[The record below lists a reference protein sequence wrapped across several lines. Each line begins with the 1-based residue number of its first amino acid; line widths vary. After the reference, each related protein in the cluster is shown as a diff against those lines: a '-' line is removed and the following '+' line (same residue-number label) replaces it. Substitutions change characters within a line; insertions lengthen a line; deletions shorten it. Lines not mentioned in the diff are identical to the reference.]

1 MNLRPDREPDDPALE
16 AALRRLSLADRQ
28 QGPEFTLRVMASL
41 PTRPAQATAEAS
53 GLLAWWRHQW
63 SAGALVLTGLLVM
76 LLTGDAFELLS
87 SAWQGASDWVSTAA
101 STDAG
106 TLGTGLT
113 ALAATAAPEAYLGL
127 VVGAILVVLGA
138 GTFVLHSLNTPA
150 GSERRTVSGQGQ
162 VSL

>member
-1 MNLRPDREPDDPALE
+1 MSLRPDREPDDDPALE

-28 QGPEFTLRVMASL
+28 PGPGFTLRVIANL
-41 PTRPAQATAEAS
+41 PTRLAQAPTEAS

-76 LLTGDAFELLS
+76 LLTGDAFALLS
-87 SAWQGASDWVSTAA
+87 SAWQGTSDWVNMAA

-106 TLGTGLT
+106 TLGTGLI
-113 ALAATAAPEAYLGL
+113 ALAGITTPEAYLGL

-138 GTFVLHSLNTPA
+138 GTFVLHSLSSPA
-150 GSERRTVSGQGQ
+150 GSERRTVSGQGAG
-162 VSL
+162 